1 MPLVSPAA
9 NLETICEECFADP
22 PPFLQ
27 CFAPFTYHF
36 PMDQLIAAM
45 KYQNRPQLSKLL
57 AKLMIKSLAKSQQQA
72 PELFIPIPMHPS
84 RQRLRG
90 YNQAHYLAKHLANYL
105 NTPLA
110 DQILVKSQHTDSQKG
125 LSAKDRQAN
134 LASAFSVN
142 VKALQKLPSVT
153 HVVLV
158 DDVITTG
165 ATMKAAAQCLHDA
178 GIERIDIWAVA
189 RTP

>member
-1 MPLVSPAA
+1 
-9 NLETICEECFADP
+9 
-22 PPFLQ
+22 
-27 CFAPFTYHF
+27 
-36 PMDQLIAAM
+36 
-45 KYQNRPQLSKLL
+45 
-57 AKLMIKSLAKSQQQA
+57 
-72 PELFIPIPMHPS
+72 MHPS

-165 ATMKAAAQCLHDA
+165 ATMKAAAQCLRHA
-178 GIERIDIWAVA
+178 GIERVDIWAVA